1 MSNKCHRPC
10 LGTSAGDER
19 DHDDDDDD
27 DSAAGGQQ
35 TGTEARKE
43 IQRQSGHQS

>member
-1 MSNKCHRPC
+1 MSNNGHPTV

-19 DHDDDDDD
+19 EHDDD

-35 TGTEARKE
+35 TGTKARKE
-43 IQRQSGHQS
+43 VQRQSGHQS